1 MLDWLRATANWFQQS
16 FTGVVEWLEHFIISV
31 PMYVAAPSMV
41 VIGALD
47 SSLLSLP
54 EINDYLVVMRCTKDP
69 TAVFYFPLFAAAG
82 SVIGC
87 MLLYS
92 IIRRGGQAVMR
103 RRFRTEH
110 IERVER
116 AYARFGFLA
125 LAVPALLPPPMP
137 FKIFVATAGA
147 LEYPRWR
154 FMITVMIARSLR
166 YYVEGTLAVFYGER
180 VLGFL
185 KENGLLILGIVLVVC
200 LAGLGIYFI
209 RNRRRAG
216 TQSSSQETIESSQET
231 VDSSQ

>member
-41 VIGALD
+41 IIGALD

-154 FMITVMIARSLR
+154 FMITIMIARSLR
-166 YYVEGTLAVFYGER
+166 YYIEGTLAVFYGER
-180 VLGFL
+180 VLSFL

-200 LAGLGIYFI
+200 LAGLGIYFL

-216 TQSSSQETIESSQET
+216 MESSRQETIDSSQET